1 MVNITEGFSLN
12 TNVLLFW
19 TYVIKFNMIKV
30 IIISWTDFCKILMT
44 FHTMNTFE
52 ANYLG
57 DVLEFDLVLFIYLF
71 WAEK

>member
-1 MVNITEGFSLN
+1 
-12 TNVLLFW
+12 
-19 TYVIKFNMIKV
+19 
-30 IIISWTDFCKILMT
+30 MT

-71 WAEK
+71 WDEK